1 MCYGSVD
8 DFIEEV
14 TFEKGL
20 ERYVHWV
27 VKGGETFQVGAE
39 TQIVGEQSHLP
50 TKSVFW

>member
-27 VKGGETFQVGAE
+27 AKRRRDISGWCRDTD
-39 TQIVGEQSHLP
+39 S
-50 TKSVFW
+50 W